1 MKTLDRKSKF
11 NIYSGFTLS
20 NDDVSVISLL
30 YTPLIG
36 SDALM
41 LYMAFHSFL
50 ERNNLKSVEMM
61 HEDFFEIYS
70 LNEKKFLDARMK
82 LEGIGLLI
90 TYYKKEN
97 NNYIYVI
104 CPPLTA
110 KNFIKD
116 VTLGLYLFSK
126 IRKETFDLI
135 CNHFKIEKIEKS
147 SYEDITKSFDE
158 VYESNVSGDETFEKF
173 QYILGKKPNVGIKIK
188 DASFDFTFFLKGIN
202 QDFLETG
209 VTKNFIR
216 QINDIAFVYG
226 FDESE
231 MISLYNDSI
240 NKSELFDYRLLKKK
254 ANILF
259 NYKRNMKGPK
269 LAFKG
274 DENNSVN
281 ADLIELLDTASPEEF
296 LESIMPNYP
305 TSYLD
310 TVLDIYQNISLPR
323 GVLNCMILKVVKDKS
338 GELPK
343 LNYFKKVSESWIKD
357 NIFSTKDAIKY
368 VTTAKVSTDED
379 NKNTVDDNAGF
390 EVL

>member
-41 LYMAFHSFL
+41 LYMSFTSFL
-50 ERNNLKSVEMM
+50 TRNNLKSETFV

-70 LNEKKFLDARMK
+70 LNEKKFMDARIK

-90 TYYKKEN
+90 TYFKKETN
-97 NNYIYVI
+97 QYIYVMM
-104 CPPLTA
+104 PPLTA

-135 CNHFKIEKIEKS
+135 CNHFKIEKIDKS

-158 VYESNVSGDETFEKF
+158 VYESRVTGNETFEKF
-173 QYILGKKPNVGIKIK
+173 QYILGKKPNAGIKIK
-188 DASFDFTFFLKGIN
+188 DTSFDFSFFLKGIN

-209 VTKNFIR
+209 VTKNFEH
-216 QINDIAFVYG
+216 QIVDIAYVYS

-240 NKSELFDYRLLKKK
+240 NRSELFDYRLLKKK
-254 ANILF
+254 ANALF
-259 NYKRNMKGPK
+259 NYKRNMKGPILVPK
-269 LAFKG
+269 DN
-274 DENNSVN
+274 DESVEN
-281 ADLIELLDTASPEEF
+281 TDLISFLENTTPSDF
-296 LESIMPNYP
+296 LESIIPNYP

-310 TVLDIYQNISLPR
+310 TVLDIYRNITLPR
-323 GVLNCMILKVVKDKS
+323 GVLNCMIIKVSKDKS

-343 LNYFKKVSESWIKD
+343 LNYFKKVAESWMHD
-357 NIFSTKDAIKY
+357 NIFTTKDAIEY
-368 VTTAKVSTDED
+368 ITTAKIPGDDNNKSNIDE
-379 NKNTVDDNAGF
+379 NAGF